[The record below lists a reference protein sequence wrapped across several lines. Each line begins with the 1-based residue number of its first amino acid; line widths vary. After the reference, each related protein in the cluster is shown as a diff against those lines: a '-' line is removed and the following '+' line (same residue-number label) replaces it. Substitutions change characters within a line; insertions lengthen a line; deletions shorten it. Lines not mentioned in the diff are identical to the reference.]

1 MVKIKVYGNQKVE
14 GVIPISGAKNAALPL
29 MAASILSNNGLK
41 LKNVPPLLDVD
52 NMLCL
57 LENLGVICQVDQENT
72 FANSISLKTDAIYN
86 FLAPYDMV
94 KKMRAS
100 ILVLGSL
107 LARYGRCKVSLPGGC
122 AIGVRPIDL
131 HLKGMEALGAK
142 VELRDGYICAS
153 TDKGLRGVEYK
164 FPIVT
169 VTGTENIMMAATLAE
184 GTTVL
189 KNSAQEPEVV
199 DLANCLNKMG
209 AKISGQGTKVIS
221 IKGVSDLH
229 WTEHNVLP
237 DRIEAGSYMIAAGIT
252 KGCIDLQGG
261 NFRELLPAFIEKMK
275 QVGLTFC
282 DIDGG
287 IRVQT
292 TGALEPACINTA
304 PHPGFPTDLQAQTMA
319 MLCIVNGESYI
330 TENIWENRFMH
341 AAELARMGADITLT
355 GHTARI
361 RGVPLLHGAP
371 VMSTDLR
378 ASFSL
383 LLAALAA
390 KGESIVDR
398 VYHLERGYCCIV
410 EKLARCGVVIDKIK
424 H

>member
-1 MVKIKVYGNQKVE
+1 VGKIRVYGNQKVE

-29 MAASILSNNGLK
+29 IAASILSNDGLR
-41 LKNVPPLLDVD
+41 LKNVPPLLDVS
-52 NMLCL
+52 NMLNL
-57 LENLGVICQVDQENT
+57 LKSLGIIYQVDQENM

-100 ILVLGSL
+100 ILVLGAL

-131 HLKGMEALGAK
+131 HLKGMKALGARI
-142 VELRDGYICAS
+142 ELQNGYVCAFA
-153 TDKGLRGVEYK
+153 DGLRGTEYE
-164 FPIVT
+164 FSTVT

-221 IKGVSDLH
+221 IKGVSNLH
-229 WTEHNVLP
+229 WTEHSVLP

-252 KGCIDLQGG
+252 KGCVDLHGS
-261 NFRELLPAFIEKMK
+261 NFRELLPAFVEKME
-275 QVGLTFC
+275 QMGLVFC
-282 DIDGG
+282 DIDEG
-287 IRVQT
+287 IRVQASKT
-292 TGALEPACINTA
+292 LEPIHVSTA

-319 MLCIVNGESYI
+319 MLCLVNGESYI

-341 AAELARMGADITLT
+341 AAELTRMGADITFT
-355 GHTARI
+355 GNTARI
-361 RGVPLLHGAP
+361 RGVPMLHGAP

-390 KGESIVDR
+390 KGESVVDR
-398 VYHLERGYCCIV
+398 IYHLERGYCCII
-410 EKLARCGVVIDKIK
+410 EKLAGCGVVIDKIK
-424 H
+424 

>member
-1 MVKIKVYGNQKVE
+1 
-14 GVIPISGAKNAALPL
+14 
-29 MAASILSNNGLK
+29 
-41 LKNVPPLLDVD
+41 
-52 NMLCL
+52 
-57 LENLGVICQVDQENT
+57 VDQENT
-72 FANSISLKTDAIYN
+72 FANSINLKSDAIYN

-100 ILVLGSL
+100 ILVLGAL

-122 AIGVRPIDL
+122 AIGIRPIDL
-131 HLKGMEALGAK
+131 HLNGMKALGAL
-142 VELRDGYICAS
+142 VELQDGYVCAS
-153 TDKGLRGVEYK
+153 ADKGLRGTEYE

-169 VTGTENIMMAATLAE
+169 VTGTENVMMAATLAE

-237 DRIEAGSYMIAAGIT
+237 DRIEAGSYIIAAGIT
-252 KGCIDLQGG
+252 RGCVDLQGG
-261 NFRELLPAFIEKMK
+261 NFRELLPAFMEKME
-275 QVGLTFC
+275 QMGLIFY

-287 IRVQT
+287 IRTQAS
-292 TGALEPACINTA
+292 GALAPIHISTA

-319 MLCIVNGESYI
+319 MLCLTNGESYI

-341 AAELARMGADITLT
+341 VAELARMGADIALI

-361 RGVPLLHGAP
+361 RGVPMLYGAP

-390 KGESIVDR
+390 KGESIIDR
-398 VYHLERGYCCIV
+398 IYHLERGYCCII
-410 EKLARCGVVIDKIK
+410 EKLAGCGVVIDKIK
-424 H
+424 

>member
-1 MVKIKVYGNQKVE
+1 MVKIRVYGNQKME

-29 MAASILSNNGLK
+29 MAASILSSDGLK
-41 LKNVPPLLDVD
+41 LKNVPPLLDVS
-52 NMLCL
+52 NMLSL
-57 LENLGVICQVDQENT
+57 LENLGITCQMDQENM
-72 FANSISLKTDAIYN
+72 FASSINLKTNAIYN
-86 FLAPYDMV
+86 FLASYDIV

-100 ILVLGSL
+100 ILVLGPL
-107 LARYGRCKVSLPGGC
+107 LTKYGRCKVSLPGGC

-131 HLKGMEALGAK
+131 HLKGMKALGAQ
-142 VELRDGYICAS
+142 VELQDGYICAFA
-153 TDKGLRGVEYK
+153 DKGLHGAEYE
-164 FPIVT
+164 FPTVT
-169 VTGTENIMMAATLAE
+169 VTGTENIVMAATLAK

-229 WTEHNVLP
+229 WTEYNVLP
-237 DRIEAGSYMIAAGIT
+237 DRIEAGSYIIAAGIT
-252 KGCIDLQGG
+252 KGCVDLQGG
-261 NFRELLPAFIEKMK
+261 NFRELLPAFMEKME

-282 DIDGG
+282 DIEGG
-287 IRVQT
+287 IRAQA
-292 TGALEPACINTA
+292 TGTLEPIRISTA

-319 MLCIVNGESYI
+319 MLCLVNGESHI

-341 AAELARMGADITLT
+341 AAELARMGADITIA
-355 GHTARI
+355 GHTAHI
-361 RGVPLLHGAP
+361 RGVSMLHGAP

-390 KGESIVDR
+390 KGESLIDR
-398 VYHLERGYCCIV
+398 IYHLERGYCCIM
-410 EKLARCGVVIDKIK
+410 EKLAGCGIVIDKIRQ
-424 H
+424 